1 MAFIPRGMIR
11 CVRGMICRQQLIC
24 FTPCEYKIRQD
35 LPFPMLFLLYGGK
48 WRSDGCNLLPV
59 PSAHSVLSAKLGI
72 ACYTA
77 KFLKVVGGHCPVFAM
92 PERPRKTTKSGEFTI
107 YTVFSVYAVPTFMS
121 CKSRP
126 TYIRTY
132 RWKDYWTDR
141 PRDEWTT
148 GWPARLYTGRLSV
161 PYYILNYAFCVCME
175 NRAVSD
181 NTISPEKPLCAA

>member
-1 MAFIPRGMIR
+1 MAFIPRGMIS

-59 PSAHSVLSAKLGI
+59 PYAHSVLSAKLGI

-92 PERPRKTTKSGEFTI
+92 PEKSGEFTI
-107 YTVFSVYAVPTFMS
+107 YAVFSVYAVPTFMS

-126 TYIRTY
+126 TYGLTDGRTIG
-132 RWKDYWTDR
+132 RIDHGMNGL
-141 PRDEWTT
+141 RD
-148 GWPARLYTGRLSV
+148 GLPAFTRDGY
-161 PYYILNYAFCVCME
+161 PYLIIY
-175 NRAVSD
+175 
-181 NTISPEKPLCAA
+181 